1 MLESQT
7 VSMAKT
13 LRPRPMSQKR
23 AYRQHFIKEW
33 RVFRH
38 LTQEQLAERVGM
50 SANNLSQLENYKQG
64 YSHEGL
70 ERLADALNCEP
81 GQLLM
86 VDPTKDEAIWSI
98 WEKAKP
104 AERQQIVAVAKA
116 LVSKT
121 GT

>member
-1 MLESQT
+1 MLGVQT
-7 VSMAKT
+7 LGMAKT
-13 LRPRPMSQKR
+13 VRAHPKPTPRK
-23 AYRQHFIKEW
+23 YRRHFIKEW

-50 SANNLSQLENYKQG
+50 SPNNLSQLENYRQG

-86 VDPTKDEAIWSI
+86 VDPSKDDGIWSI

-104 AERQQIVAVAKA
+104 GERQQIVAVARA
-116 LVSKT
+116 LVAKT